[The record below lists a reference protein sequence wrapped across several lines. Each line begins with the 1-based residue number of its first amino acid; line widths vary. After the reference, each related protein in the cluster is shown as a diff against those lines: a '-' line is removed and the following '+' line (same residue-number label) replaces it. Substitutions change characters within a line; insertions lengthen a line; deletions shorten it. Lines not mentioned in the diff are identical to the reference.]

1 MDDLRQWPD
10 PVVPVQSLSDGGLTC
25 IPEKYVKPPSDR
37 PSLEANFD
45 PGLTMPVVDLR
56 GIYDGSVD
64 SRAAMVAIWDAC
76 KEWGFFQVINHGV
89 RQDLVE
95 EMKGVWREF
104 FRRPS
109 DEKQGYANSPATYEG
124 YGSRVGVEK
133 GAVLDWGDYYF
144 LHLLPRSIE
153 SHDRHWPA
161 RPSTLRNVTEEYGG
175 EVFKLCGALLR
186 VLSMGLG
193 LDEEYLRRAF
203 GGDGTAA
210 CVRVNLYPK
219 CPQPELTLGLSPHSD
234 PGGLTVLLADDHVEG
249 LQVRKDGAWL
259 TVRPVPGAFIVNVG
273 DQIEVICFQSPTTVF
288 ACMTYVIIKQESTKT
303 LGTKLEPRPPMLLRF
318 LRNVADTL
326 FAILNV
332 ISNGIYKSVD
342 HRVIASSKDERLSIA
357 FFYNPGGD
365 VAIGPAREL
374 LTPQL
379 PPLYPCITFNEYRL
393 YVRKR
398 GPSGKSQMKSLKLY

>member
-1 MDDLRQWPD
+1 MDDLRQWPE
-10 PVVPVQSLSDGGLTC
+10 PVVPVQSLSDGGLTS

-37 PSLEANFD
+37 PSLEANLD
-45 PGLTMPVVDLR
+45 RGLTMPVVDLR

-89 RQDLVE
+89 RPDLVE

-104 FRRPS
+104 FRRPL
-109 DEKQGYANSPATYEG
+109 DEKQRYANSPATYEG

-144 LHLLPRSIE
+144 LHLLPLSIK

-161 RPSTLRNVTEEYGG
+161 RPSTLSRKVTEEYGG
-175 EVFKLCGALLR
+175 EVFKLCGVLLR

-193 LDEEYLRRAF
+193 LDEEYFRRAF
-203 GGDGTAA
+203 GGDGTAS

-259 TVRPVPGAFIVNVG
+259 TVRPVPGAFIVNVA
-273 DQIEVICFQSPTTVF
+273 DQIE
-288 ACMTYVIIKQESTKT
+288 
-303 LGTKLEPRPPMLLRF
+303 
-318 LRNVADTL
+318 
-326 FAILNV
+326 V

-342 HRVIASSKDERLSIA
+342 HRVIANSKDERLSIA
-357 FFYNPGGD
+357 FFYNPEGD
-365 VAIGPAREL
+365 VAIGPAPEL

-379 PPLYPCITFNEYRL
+379 PPLYPCITFNEYRM

-398 GPSGKSQMKSLKLY
+398 GLSGKSQMKSLKLY